1 MISTG
6 ALDRAGRAIMASE
19 FSVGALPASAEWV
32 APDLV
37 AFERIARS
45 VYSQLPDRF
54 RAQAGHILFVIA
66 DFPEEKLIEELG
78 IEDPFELTGLF
89 EGPDPMGRESA
100 AMMGE
105 PARIHLFRRAILDEW
120 ADNGEVT
127 LGDLIAHVLIHEIGH
142 HFGLSDDDID
152 ALLEGDE

>member
-1 MISTG
+1 MG
-6 ALDRAGRAIMASE
+6 SE
-19 FSVGALPASAEWV
+19 FSVGTLPASAEWV

-37 AFERIARS
+37 AFERIART
-45 VYSQLPDRF
+45 VYAGLPDRF
-54 RAQAGHILFVIA
+54 RAQAGQIQFVIA
-66 DFPEEKLIEELG
+66 DFPDESLIGELG

-120 ADNGEVT
+120 ADHGEVT
-127 LGDLIAHVLIHEIGH
+127 LGELVAHVMIHEIGH

-152 ALLEGDE
+152 GLLEEE

>member
-1 MISTG
+1 MG
-6 ALDRAGRAIMASE
+6 SE

-32 APDLV
+32 APGLAV
-37 AFERIARS
+37 FERIARA
-45 VYSQLPDRF
+45 VYAELPDRF
-54 RAQAGHILFVIA
+54 RAQAGQILFIIA
-66 DFPEEKLIEELG
+66 DFPDEAMIAELG

-105 PARIHLFRRAILDEW
+105 PSRIHLFRRAILDEW

-127 LGDLIAHVLIHEIGH
+127 LGDLIAHVMIHEIGH
-142 HFGLSDDDID
+142 HFGLSDDEID
-152 ALLEGDE
+152 MLLDEE